1 MSPEQVQGRDVDARS
16 DLYSLAVVLFEL
28 VTGRVPFAE
37 GTDFEIM
44 KAQIEAPPPPLRQL
58 VGDVPPVLENILS
71 RALAKDPAQRYPDA
85 SAFRSALD
93 GVLANA
99 APVGDVAPRAV
110 PETRMITPA
119 ERNGH
124 RDKRQRCAAGG
135 SNGNPRRF
143 ARTGDLEEI
152 PGRRCAGLRAAG
164 ARWSGLVER

>member
-85 SAFRSALD
+85 NAFR
-93 GVLANA
+93 
-99 APVGDVAPRAV
+99 RAGCRGFSPTLRRWV
-110 PETRMITPA
+110 TWLPLS
-119 ERNGH
+119 
-124 RDKRQRCAAGG
+124 QRH
-135 SNGNPRRF
+135 
-143 ARTGDLEEI
+143 E
-152 PGRRCAGLRAAG
+152 
-164 ARWSGLVER
+164 